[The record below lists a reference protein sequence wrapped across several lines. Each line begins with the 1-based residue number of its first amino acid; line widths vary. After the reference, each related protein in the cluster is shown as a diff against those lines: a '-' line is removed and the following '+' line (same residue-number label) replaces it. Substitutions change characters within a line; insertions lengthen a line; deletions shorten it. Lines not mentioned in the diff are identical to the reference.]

1 MANTTDTRRSDRRQ
15 ADADASRRDTPRLSG
30 EPVKGRP
37 ANENDPGTAMLLAKM
52 RRRPSFMPYAVVSV
66 ILIALWSFGWFYAN
80 SAALGGNAPAATVLQ
95 VLALLLVPVAVI
107 WIGAFTLWRAADM
120 RQVSEALFQ
129 SAMRLVR
136 PQDIATEGL
145 TTIAQAVRSEVDLLV
160 GGVEHAVQRAAV
172 LEEIVHKEIA
182 AIERAFGGNEE
193 RIRNLVA
200 GIENQRSALHQ
211 AALLISNDTNPLITR
226 LENNTKNLD
235 GIMIA
240 AQDTLGRLEG
250 GLRDVSGSIIRAV
263 DDMTDRAAA
272 AGNDM
277 SMQTAHMEDV
287 STQMLGQL
295 RDFSDQVGSQ
305 IDQMKMAYSNL
316 NSETVD
322 FGRTVQDM
330 EANMTG
336 LVRNA
341 VDSLAAVHED
351 ISRVIERSSITSS
364 DQIRQQVAELAE
376 VVQTTG
382 SNLGF
387 HLKTIAEDVTSSAS
401 ASTPRS
407 SSSRAARSSRRACSR
422 WPPTTSTASRSRA
435 PSSSTISTSRQP
447 VCPPRST
454 KPPTRWPAAS
464 MRQARSSSPASTRPP
479 PRSLRSW
486 AR

>member
-15 ADADASRRDTPRLSG
+15 DEASRRDTPRLSA
-30 EPVKGRP
+30 EPAPVKGRP

-52 RRRPSFMPYAVVSV
+52 RRRPSFTPYALVSV
-66 ILIALWSFGWFYAN
+66 ILTALWSGGWFFVN
-80 SAALGGNAPAATVLQ
+80 SSALASNVPAASLLQ
-95 VLALLLVPVAVI
+95 ALALLLVPVAVI
-107 WIGAFTLWRAADM
+107 WIGALTLWRAADM

-263 DDMTDRAAA
+263 DDMTDRASA
-272 AGNDM
+272 AGSEM
-277 SMQTAHMEDV
+277 SMQTTHMEDV

-295 RDFSDQVGSQ
+295 RDFSLQVGSH
-305 IDQMKMAYSNL
+305 IDQMKMAYSSL

-330 EANMTG
+330 ESNMAS

-351 ISRVIERSSITSS
+351 ISRVIERSSITSA
-364 DQIRQQVAELAE
+364 DQIRQQVADLAD

-387 HLKTIAEDVTSSAS
+387 HLKTISDDVTGNLERVSIDTSQLLEQSRTMVTQGMQSVAS
-401 ASTPRS
+401 D
-407 SSSRAARSSRRACSR
+407 
-422 WPPTTSTASRSRA
+422 
-435 PSSSTISTSRQP
+435 
-447 VCPPRST
+447 
-454 KPPTRWPAAS
+454 
-464 MRQARSSSPASTRPP
+464 
-479 PRSLRSW
+479 
-486 AR
+486 

>member
-15 ADADASRRDTPRLSG
+15 SEADRRDTPRLSG

-37 ANENDPGTAMLLAKM
+37 ANENDPGTAMLLARM
-52 RRRPSFMPYAVVSV
+52 RRRPSFTPYALFSV
-66 ILIALWSFGWFYAN
+66 ILTALWSGGWFFAN
-80 SAALGGNAPAATVLQ
+80 SGALGGESPAGLLLQ
-95 VLALLLVPVAVI
+95 ALALLLVPVAVI

-235 GIMIA
+235 GIMIS

-250 GLRDVSGSIIRAV
+250 GLREISGSIVRAM
-263 DDMTDRAAA
+263 DDMADRANA
-272 AGNDM
+272 AGSEV

-287 STQMLGQL
+287 STQMIGQL
-295 RDFSDQVGSQ
+295 RDFSHQVGSH
-305 IDQMKMAYSNL
+305 IDQMKMAYSAL

-322 FGRTVQDM
+322 FSRTVQDM
-330 EANMTG
+330 EGNMTG

-341 VDSLAAVHED
+341 VDSLASVHED
-351 ISRVIERSSITSS
+351 IARVIERSSVASA
-364 DQIRQQVAELAE
+364 DQIRQQVAELAD

-387 HLKTIAEDVTSSAS
+387 HLKSISDDVTGNLERVSIDTTHLLEQSRSLVTQGMQTIASDYIDRVAQ
-401 ASTPRS
+401 
-407 SSSRAARSSRRACSR
+407 SRAELITYLDQSAAGVAARDGR
-422 WPPTTSTASRSRA
+422 
-435 PSSSTISTSRQP
+435 IGP
-447 VCPPRST
+447 V
-454 KPPTRWPAAS
+454 AAK
-464 MRQARSSSPASTRPP
+464 
-479 PRSLRSW
+479 
-486 AR
+486 

>member
-15 ADADASRRDTPRLSG
+15 ADADAMRRETPRLSG
-30 EPVKGRP
+30 EPAPVKGRP
-37 ANENDPGTAMLLAKM
+37 ANENDPGTAMLLARM
-52 RRRPSFMPYAVVSV
+52 RRRPSFTPYALFAV
-66 ILIALWSFGWFYAN
+66 ILTALWSGGWFFVN
-80 SAALGGNAPAATVLQ
+80 SAALGGDSPAAALLQ
-95 VLALLLVPVAVI
+95 ALALLLVPVAVI

-145 TTIAQAVRSEVDLLV
+145 TTIAQAVRAEVDLLV

-250 GLRDVSGSIIRAV
+250 GLREISGSVVRAM
-263 DDMTDRAAA
+263 DDMADRANA
-272 AGNDM
+272 AGSEV

-287 STQMLGQL
+287 STQMIGQL
-295 RDFSDQVGSQ
+295 RDFSHQVGSH
-305 IDQMKMAYSNL
+305 IEQMKMAYS
-316 NSETVD
+316 
-322 FGRTVQDM
+322 
-330 EANMTG
+330 
-336 LVRNA
+336 
-341 VDSLAAVHED
+341 
-351 ISRVIERSSITSS
+351 
-364 DQIRQQVAELAE
+364 VAELRNGRL
-376 VVQTTG
+376 QP
-382 SNLGF
+382 
-387 HLKTIAEDVTSSAS
+387 H
-401 ASTPRS
+401 
-407 SSSRAARSSRRACSR
+407 RAGHGIR
-422 WPPTTSTASRSRA
+422 T
-435 PSSSTISTSRQP
+435 
-447 VCPPRST
+447 
-454 KPPTRWPAAS
+454 
-464 MRQARSSSPASTRPP
+464 
-479 PRSLRSW
+479 
-486 AR
+486 